1 VQFTDFR
8 INLLEAIEKKVKKF
22 IKKYTEKGKYKM
34 ISMQNEQV
42 TLSIKRKY
50 LLKGVL
56 TLVVITPF
64 LLIYNK
70 QKETIEESNLKIQQ
84 IQERA
89 DNYAKAYRDQREQ
102 YIQRVKY
109 DREELIKAL
118 QKRDEYHNNKLKEA
132 IKTQVTIKK

>member
-1 VQFTDFR
+1 
-8 INLLEAIEKKVKKF
+8 
-22 IKKYTEKGKYKM
+22 
-34 ISMQNEQV
+34 
-42 TLSIKRKY
+42 
-50 LLKGVL
+50 VL